1 MRHVERHL
9 DKVCT
14 DRRDTNECNAMQCNA
29 MQYQERKEKGKKGY
43 DVKTY
48 LSCAQTKRCNFDG
61 KEVPSFPSHMAWHG
75 IHDAGSPCMLDPSIC
90 VPNMHLGC
98 IRLMHGNVRLR
109 GSRLK
114 DSLNST
120 A

>member
-1 MRHVERHL
+1 
-9 DKVCT
+9 
-14 DRRDTNECNAMQCNA
+14 MQCNA
-29 MQYQERKEKGKKGY
+29 MQYQERKEKGEKGY

-48 LSCAQTKRCNFDG
+48 LSVCSNKRCNFDG
-61 KEVPSFPSHMAWHG
+61 KEVPSLPSHMAFMMREARECWTRASAYP
-75 IHDAGSPCMLDPSIC
+75 IYKI
-90 VPNMHLGC
+90 MHLGC
-98 IRLMHGNVRLR
+98 IRLMHGNVRVR